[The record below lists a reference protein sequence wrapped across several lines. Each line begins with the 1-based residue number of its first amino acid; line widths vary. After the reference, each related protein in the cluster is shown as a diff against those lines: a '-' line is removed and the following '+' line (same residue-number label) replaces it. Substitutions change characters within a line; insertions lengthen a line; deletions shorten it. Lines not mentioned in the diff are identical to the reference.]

1 MSRTKPFC
9 ISKKSV
15 MAAWVRVR
23 SNKGSSGVDK
33 QSLEDFES
41 NLKDN
46 LYKIWNRMSSGA
58 YFPLPVKGVEIPKSD
73 GKVRLLGIPT
83 VADRVAQTVVLRYL
97 EPRVEPKFHP
107 DSYGYRPNK
116 SALDAVGVARKRCWQ
131 SNWVVDLDIKGFFDN
146 LRSDLVMKALEYTH
160 K

>member
-23 SNKGSSGVDK
+23 SNKGSAGVDK

-46 LYKIWNRMSSGA
+46 LYKIWNRMSSGT
-58 YFPLPVKGVEIPKSD
+58 YFPPPVKGVEIPKSD

-83 VADRVAQTVVLRYL
+83 VADRVAQTVVLRS
-97 EPRVEPKFHP
+97 PRATGGTKVPP
-107 DSYGYRPNK
+107 RLLWLS
-116 SALDAVGVARKRCWQ
+116 SQQVGSGCCGSSEEKVLAK
-131 SNWVVDLDIKGFFDN
+131 
-146 LRSDLVMKALEYTH
+146 
-160 K
+160 